1 MRSALKFVMAL
12 IVTILLMLA
21 FRALVFTVYTV
32 SGSGLEPCFING
44 DRVLVNRWSYGLR
57 TGGGPY
63 FRYTRW
69 MSSPVECGDLVAF
82 NCPSD
87 SSVPFTSLPVSACY
101 CTGVPGDTVTADGVS
116 LIVPG
121 RGHIVKVNDSNVR
134 LLCYLYNRYEGH
146 SARVVDG
153 RLIVDGAETRC
164 ASFANDYYW
173 FSSGRPSEPYDSRYF
188 GFVPES
194 HIIGRVAV
202 LLYSVDPSLPFYECL
217 RPGRNM
223 QVIRK
228 PDAPYAEHCR
238 RQ

>member
-69 MSSPVECGDLVAF
+69 MSSPVERGDLVAF

-101 CTGVPGDTVTADGVS
+101 CTGVPGDTVTADGVR

-121 RGHIVKVNDSNVR
+121 CGHIVKVNDSNVR

-153 RLIVDGAETRC
+153 RLIVDGVETRC

-228 PDAPYAEHCR
+228 PDAHYAEQCR

>member
-69 MSSPVECGDLVAF
+69 MSSPVERGDLVAF

-101 CTGVPGDTVTADGVS
+101 CTGVPGDTVTVDVVR

-146 SARVVDG
+146 SASVVDG

-228 PDAPYAEHCR
+228 PDATYAEQCR

>member
-69 MSSPVECGDLVAF
+69 MSSPVERGDLVAF

-153 RLIVDGAETRC
+153 RLIVDGAETLC

-228 PDAPYAEHCR
+228 PDAPYAEQCR

>member
-69 MSSPVECGDLVAF
+69 MSSPVERGDLVAF

-202 LLYSVDPSLPFYECL
+202 LLYSVDPLLPFYECL

-228 PDAPYAEHCR
+228 PDATYAEQCR